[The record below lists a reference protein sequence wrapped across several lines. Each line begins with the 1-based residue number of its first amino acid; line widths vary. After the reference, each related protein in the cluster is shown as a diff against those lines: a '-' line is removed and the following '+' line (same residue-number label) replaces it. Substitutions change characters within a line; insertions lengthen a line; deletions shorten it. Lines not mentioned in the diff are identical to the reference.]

1 MNWNNFTKNRKFLK
15 VKTKAQKNKA
25 SDGPKRGQFFVVD
38 SSGSMDAHEVD
49 YLREEVMAIL
59 CVAQLEYEVLI
70 HLKSDS
76 GVLQG

>member
-1 MNWNNFTKNRKFLK
+1 
-15 VKTKAQKNKA
+15 
-25 SDGPKRGQFFVVD
+25 
-38 SSGSMDAHEVD
+38 MDAHEVD